1 MGEMATFFVHGLS
14 DAAMRPGQ
22 APPRFAGS
30 AGDSIDSQHRST
42 RHSAGGNRSLTGKSV
57 EELEDVMRM
66 PRFKMY
72 RFAAVGMA
80 GALVGALTVA
90 PIEGKTTA
98 RRTERLSRE
107 RVIDRARVEN
117 LQRWVSAGHADWCK
131 DARLVAAEELWRLA
145 PDFSGDGFELQAL
158 NDDAGG
164 GNRVTFEWA
173 PMDGRAI
180 YRVTVERFGWL
191 LPIAKNAESIVWVPT
206 SSEIRGHE

>member
-1 MGEMATFFVHGLS
+1 
-14 DAAMRPGQ
+14 
-22 APPRFAGS
+22 
-30 AGDSIDSQHRST
+30 
-42 RHSAGGNRSLTGKSV
+42 
-57 EELEDVMRM
+57 MRM

-72 RFAAVGMA
+72 RFATVGMA

-90 PIEGKTTA
+90 PIAGKTA
-98 RRTERLSRE
+98 MRRMERLSQE

-145 PDFSGDGFELQAL
+145 PDFSGDGFELHTL
-158 NDDAGG
+158 NDDAGE

-173 PMDGRAI
+173 PMDDRAV

>member
-1 MGEMATFFVHGLS
+1 
-14 DAAMRPGQ
+14 
-22 APPRFAGS
+22 
-30 AGDSIDSQHRST
+30 
-42 RHSAGGNRSLTGKSV
+42 
-57 EELEDVMRM
+57 MRM

-90 PIEGKTTA
+90 PIAGKTTT
-98 RRTERLSRE
+98 RRMERLSQE

-145 PDFSGDGFELQAL
+145 PDFSGDGFELHTL
-158 NDDAGG
+158 NDDAGD

-173 PMDGRAI
+173 PMDDRAV
-180 YRVTVERFGWL
+180 YRVTVERFCWL

>member
-1 MGEMATFFVHGLS
+1 
-14 DAAMRPGQ
+14 
-22 APPRFAGS
+22 
-30 AGDSIDSQHRST
+30 
-42 RHSAGGNRSLTGKSV
+42 
-57 EELEDVMRM
+57 MRM
-66 PRFKMY
+66 PRFKMH

-80 GALVGALTVA
+80 GALAGALTVA
-90 PIEGKTTA
+90 PIAGKTTT
-98 RRTERLSRE
+98 RRMERLSQE

-145 PDFSGDGFELQAL
+145 PDFSGDGFELHPL
-158 NDDAGG
+158 HDDAG
-164 GNRVTFEWA
+164 
-173 PMDGRAI
+173 DG